1 MSLFERLS
9 YTFDRQGQSIV
20 DFRMRNGDFKKSV
33 FYPILDLGPP
43 WRDLI
48 EKYIY
53 RGDVSEK
60 KPVEIWL
67 FKTGLGQGLRPG
79 EMVCNFTPVE

>member
-9 YTFDRQGQSIV
+9 YTFGRQGQSIV

-33 FYPILDLGPP
+33 FYPILDLGM
-43 WRDLI
+43 R
-48 EKYIY
+48 
-53 RGDVSEK
+53 
-60 KPVEIWL
+60 
-67 FKTGLGQGLRPG
+67 TG

>member
-33 FYPILDLGPP
+33 FYPILDFGMRNLEA
-43 WRDLI
+43 R
-48 EKYIY
+48 K
-53 RGDVSEK
+53 
-60 KPVEIWL
+60 
-67 FKTGLGQGLRPG
+67 
-79 EMVCNFTPVE
+79 MN